1 MCSIDPID
9 WGPIVGG
16 ILGVLAVIGAGAAG
30 GVLLYQSSKN
40 KLISTKPL
48 TYVIY
53 IDHKDTAS

>member
-1 MCSIDPID
+1 MCSIVPVP
-9 WGPIVGG
+9 WVQIVAG
-16 ILGVLAVIGAGAAG
+16 ILASIGVIGIGAVG
-30 GVLLYQSSKN
+30 WRLYQNSKN